1 MPITEVVNNV
11 TNDNYI
17 LLPENNED
25 YITIN
30 ASDARVG
37 INVNDPQYTL
47 DISNG
52 TVNISNGYVNLHD
65 SARII
70 IEGIETEPPSSNIDY
85 TIMYPYKGDFN
96 STRIKIINGI
106 IVDISNNE

>member
-1 MPITEVVNNV
+1 MPITEAVNNV

-37 INVNDPQYTL
+37 INVNAPDHTI
-47 DISNG
+47 DISKGTVCISNG
-52 TVNISNGYVNLHD
+52 DIYYNNGY
-65 SARII
+65 IQ
-70 IEGIETEPPSSNIDY
+70 IENENTRTSDALLNNN
-85 TIMYPYKGDFN
+85 YK
-96 STRIKIINGI
+96 IKIINGI
-106 IVDISNNE
+106 IVDISYS